1 MILRS
6 FVGRRPLISESDDDH
21 GSGLAAGLEEIL
33 QEVTSSF
40 V

>member
-1 MILRS
+1 L
-6 FVGRRPLISESDDDH
+6 GAGALISESDDDH
-21 GSGLAAGLEEIL
+21 DSGLAAGLEEIL